1 MAISTRAAT
10 LKQEMG
16 AALAKE
22 LEIARKASS
31 GERANEVKDGV
42 QTRQKGSS
50 FVYEFEE
57 LSGFPPDEGVQVSF
71 TVGEKTSKGRYL
83 GEINSKFVFEFD
95 DDLGTNLTCAL
106 FSHSAMVNDGS
117 QTACGSGRIVINEP
131 KRSNLRK

>member
-1 MAISTRAAT
+1 MGNTASEMAISTRAAT
-10 LKQEMG
+10 LKQQMG

-31 GERANEVKDGV
+31 GERANQAKDGI
-42 QTRQKGSS
+42 QTRKKGNS

-95 DDLGTNLTCAL
+95 EDLGATI
-106 FSHSAMVNDGS
+106 S
-117 QTACGSGRIVINEP
+117 
-131 KRSNLRK
+131 